1 VASYKKVVVAVPSKL
16 LEEVDKAAQMEKISR
31 SEVVRQALRLYL
43 DEKKRKMLR
52 EEMIRGYKEMAKIN
66 LNLALEGFYYEEDGY
81 MEVK

>member
-1 VASYKKVVVAVPSKL
+1 VTSYKKVVVAVPSKL
-16 LEEVDKAAQMEKISR
+16 LEEVDKTAEMEKISR

-52 EEMIRGYKEMAKIN
+52 EEMIKGYKEMAKIN